1 MFTKSSYGNNYASL
15 YADLKKAVLSDLPNP
30 GVCVYA
36 DQRQLTVSYV
46 THIPSIVMNCTHT
59 YVCSAGDHYMQGQIQ
74 LGIVKQTDDGHRKNE
89 NAIEKRSSYELTQD
103 DSGKPTTVT
112 AAEGENESADG
123 DTTANIPSGETVAG
137 VKDLENLYSEIAST
151 TRPGKDT
158 TGRGKNENA
167 YSDLTSPREPSD
179 GASLGHSRGGGR
191 GITRVPP
198 QEALYDQPVS

>member
-1 MFTKSSYGNNYASL
+1 
-15 YADLKKAVLSDLPNP
+15 
-30 GVCVYA
+30 
-36 DQRQLTVSYV
+36 
-46 THIPSIVMNCTHT
+46 
-59 YVCSAGDHYMQGQIQ
+59 MQGHIH
-74 LGIVKQTDDGHRKNE
+74 LGVVEQMDVGHQKNKNITE
-89 NAIEKRSSYELTQD
+89 ERSSFELTRD

-112 AAEGENESADG
+112 AAERENETADG

-151 TRPGKDT
+151 AQQGKDT
-158 TGRGKNENA
+158 TGRGKSENA
-167 YSDLTSPREPSD
+167 YSALTSPREPSD